1 MDSQQIDQ
9 EINIQQQQFLSQN
22 YYDQINIF
30 LRQNNIE
37 IEKKIGEGYFAEVF
51 QAIQINEQ
59 RRVAIKKVK
68 DQTKEKKFEDEKN
81 AMFKIKNQQYAIQI
95 IGGLV
100 NKELGYNAIIMEI
113 CDCTLTEIFE
123 KNIASFSFEQLIALS
138 YQLLKGLLVFQEKGI
153 IHGDLKPENI
163 LYNQL
168 KNRFLISDLGLS
180 QILQK
185 PELQQ
190 FISKQSKSKSGNLK
204 YMAPE
209 VVHDIKPY
217 TIKIDVFSIGL
228 IFLEFVLKR
237 ELTLSES
244 LRLKDNNNL
253 FDVLPD
259 LVNNPNI
266 EFINQ
271 ILAKMVCYESNQRLE
286 SMQLLQRLDKFI
298 VNEES
303 LKSIQFQN
311 KNIQQYDWGTE
322 YEMQF
327 NTIAE
332 TKQLTNYSKEINIEN
347 NISQTNKN
355 SFKDI
360 NLSDIQLLHK
370 EQLKIVCINKN
381 NLNDNQDLSGYQVA
395 KLDFRGTL
403 NVQNNCLCFGMG
415 SNNVVSA
422 IQKIQ
427 DVKNITS
434 VILDL
439 TNNVINIKKV
449 QSIFASLV
457 KCKNINSL
465 EISINQ
471 DYYNQGDMKNILCF
485 LQLCQEMPNFNLRL
499 SGQENEVILKKQ
511 GNMINIL
518 LDHTQFKFDELL
530 HKERFTNIKAAL
542 NNMPIQTQI
551 KIKIDQKFGNKE
563 ANSVAQS
570 LANYQNITDLA
581 LNFKNSKIDIEG
593 AKQIA
598 SIIDNSKNTKYLSL
612 HLSQEQIS
620 LRFFI
625 FFNLNA
631 LSMYVQF
638 RMITLVLNLKVLI
651 YQYSNDFHMGYQG
664 ANYIIEKVQNCQHL
678 NQLSLR
684 LNKTRI
690 EIEGTNVIKNSSI
703 QNGSNSI
710 KFNINL
716 SNNINMDD
724 QGANSI
730 FESIIKCQRLNQF
743 SVKIK
748 QNLLKIKIIILTLI
762 FQSDCQIGA
771 QGIKGVTNILQKYNT
786 INLLNAFLSNS
797 KIDVEGINFD
807 KNYIQSGSDKIKFNI
822 SLSNSIK
829 MDEQSINDVIQAIQ
843 NNSNL
848 YQLRLKS
855 VDSNVGNIGVNS
867 ISSLIKKYGNVTQ
880 LSACLSNSK
889 VSVEGT
895 NIMVN
900 NIQNNQKSI
909 QFNIDLCIDFH
920 IGTQRA
926 NSIMEAIKNC
936 QKLTKM
942 SLKLIDCNIGI
953 QGVNGISSIIKKY
966 ENVTQIGFCL
976 SKTRIHI
983 EGSNIVNDN
992 INNDASIKF
1001 NVDLSDNSIGA
1012 QGFKSITDTI
1022 LNCKS
1027 VKKLDVHLFG
1037 DYYLIGVEGIRTLTK
1052 EKQNCE
1058 NITELS
1064 LKLINCNFGLDG
1076 ANLIADVINNY
1087 SSVTQFSLSLS
1098 ENNIGIDEVQIIA
1111 NAIKNFKSITELDL
1125 KLKQFFISLNQISIQ
1140 ENQIVLLN
1148 ENNNQK
1154 EQICCLSS
1162 GISS

>member
-1 MDSQQIDQ
+1 
-9 EINIQQQQFLSQN
+9 
-22 YYDQINIF
+22 
-30 LRQNNIE
+30 
-37 IEKKIGEGYFAEVF
+37 
-51 QAIQINEQ
+51 
-59 RRVAIKKVK
+59 
-68 DQTKEKKFEDEKN
+68 
-81 AMFKIKNQQYAIQI
+81 
-95 IGGLV
+95 
-100 NKELGYNAIIMEI
+100 
-113 CDCTLTEIFE
+113 
-123 KNIASFSFEQLIALS
+123 
-138 YQLLKGLLVFQEKGI
+138 
-153 IHGDLKPENI
+153 
-163 LYNQL
+163 
-168 KNRFLISDLGLS
+168 
-180 QILQK
+180 
-185 PELQQ
+185 
-190 FISKQSKSKSGNLK
+190 
-204 YMAPE
+204 
-209 VVHDIKPY
+209 
-217 TIKIDVFSIGL
+217 
-228 IFLEFVLKR
+228 
-237 ELTLSES
+237 
-244 LRLKDNNNL
+244 
-253 FDVLPD
+253 
-259 LVNNPNI
+259 
-266 EFINQ
+266 
-271 ILAKMVCYESNQRLE
+271 
-286 SMQLLQRLDKFI
+286 
-298 VNEES
+298 
-303 LKSIQFQN
+303 
-311 KNIQQYDWGTE
+311 
-322 YEMQF
+322 
-327 NTIAE
+327 
-332 TKQLTNYSKEINIEN
+332 
-347 NISQTNKN
+347 
-355 SFKDI
+355 
-360 NLSDIQLLHK
+360 
-370 EQLKIVCINKN
+370 
-381 NLNDNQDLSGYQVA
+381 
-395 KLDFRGTL
+395 
-403 NVQNNCLCFGMG
+403 
-415 SNNVVSA
+415 
-422 IQKIQ
+422 
-427 DVKNITS
+427 
-434 VILDL
+434 
-439 TNNVINIKKV
+439 
-449 QSIFASLV
+449 
-457 KCKNINSL
+457 
-465 EISINQ
+465 
-471 DYYNQGDMKNILCF
+471 
-485 LQLCQEMPNFNLRL
+485 
-499 SGQENEVILKKQ
+499 
-511 GNMINIL
+511 
-518 LDHTQFKFDELL
+518 
-530 HKERFTNIKAAL
+530 
-542 NNMPIQTQI
+542 
-551 KIKIDQKFGNKE
+551 
-563 ANSVAQS
+563 
-570 LANYQNITDLA
+570 
-581 LNFKNSKIDIEG
+581 
-593 AKQIA
+593 
-598 SIIDNSKNTKYLSL
+598 
-612 HLSQEQIS
+612 
-620 LRFFI
+620 
-625 FFNLNA
+625 
-631 LSMYVQF
+631 
-638 RMITLVLNLKVLI
+638 
-651 YQYSNDFHMGYQG
+651 
-664 ANYIIEKVQNCQHL
+664 
-678 NQLSLR
+678 
-684 LNKTRI
+684 KTRI

-1098 ENNIGIDEVQIIA
+1098 LLEILTDKDQFNFIFFKNFNSENNIGIDEVQIIA

-1125 KLKQFFISLNQISIQ
+1125 KLKKNKFAVQAVELVAEALPNDNLINNFSLLLKQFSYFCISFSTFNLQKTKISDQTIEMDGIQSLAQSIKKFKNTSKLAIDLRLFFQTIFQYLRNQFILLIYLIFLSSDCSINDSATKIFAQALNEYQKVIQFDLNLSDCPVGLEGASSIADTISQYKNVVQMNLNLSKNQIKAEGAEKISKALQSIENITKLSLSLCQ
-1140 ENQIVLLN
+1140 NNIGEAGVLSISNAIRNYQNIQDLSLDLRINQIGDEGAVSIAQALQNYQKITQLTLL
-1148 ENNNQK
+1148 
-1154 EQICCLSS
+1154 LSS
-1162 GISS
+1162 NSIGTQGSKSIANAISNYQHIKKLNLDFSAISTSIGSEGANSLISVIKKYQNMNCLIVDFRQNNIVDDFKTDLEKSLKGTKLQIYN